1 MPRGKNYVNQ
11 GRGVALQADKNKS
24 PSMQQCFYGSGCN
37 RKDCIYRHEGVAN
50 GSTGPTQPSNEP
62 CMAFLAGICTFSG
75 QGCRKRH
82 PNPTETTKL
91 VAKFS
96 QMRCRHGN
104 HCKTKGCLYVHLSAD
119 QPNPV
124 EPSHLSFPPLSNHP
138 TPSPL
143 AIPGSA
149 WRQAAP
155 TLASTTDSRIPSNGA
170 TSTPRRSLPHA
181 TTTAAAAATPTSPR
195 TTNASKTTTISTAT
209 TTTANPPPVKPVAA
223 WTAGHRPN
231 LAGINGNTNGS
242 NGIHPTTRLTAPA
255 NSATKAAVTP
265 APVNGNR
272 NGVTQHTSTRT
283 TTTAAAHN
291 NGVRANSSNT
301 SPTGSA
307 STMLNIHAKEFV
319 PFSQ

>member
-1 MPRGKNYVNQ
+1 
-11 GRGVALQADKNKS
+11 
-24 PSMQQCFYGSGCN
+24 
-37 RKDCIYRHEGVAN
+37 
-50 GSTGPTQPSNEP
+50 
-62 CMAFLAGICTFSG
+62 
-75 QGCRKRH
+75 
-82 PNPTETTKL
+82 
-91 VAKFS
+91 
-96 QMRCRHGN
+96 
-104 HCKTKGCLYVHLSAD
+104 
-119 QPNPV
+119 
-124 EPSHLSFPPLSNHP
+124 
-138 TPSPL
+138 
-143 AIPGSA
+143 
-149 WRQAAP
+149 
-155 TLASTTDSRIPSNGA
+155 
-170 TSTPRRSLPHA
+170 
-181 TTTAAAAATPTSPR
+181 
-195 TTNASKTTTISTAT
+195 
-209 TTTANPPPVKPVAA
+209 
-223 WTAGHRPN
+223 